1 MSGMELQRR
10 NAPGP
15 QVIHPIPDANR
26 RGMIAL
32 FTLSL
37 FSVITTGALVAWLT
51 YRLIFWRRYY
61 TRYPGRNQF
70 IVLIYNLLIADLHQA
85 LANMVSPYWL
95 IKDMVST
102 YSPACFAQGWLINV
116 GNIASGMFVLAI
128 AVHTFVNVVTRKTLG
143 HGVFVGSVIGVW
155 IFSIVVTLIG
165 PALRGIHIYAPTGA
179 WCWIDNQYGEE
190 RLYLHYF
197 WIFVAEI
204 GIIIIYP
211 TLFFIVRRRLKS
223 SKDLRVNGTK
233 RPKFNRVLKV
243 MFLYPIAYIVI
254 SLPIA
259 AGRMSLMNGRSPG
272 MTYFYATGT
281 LLMCSGWVDSIL
293 YFITRRHLLEGDIQT
308 ESASNGSQIHD
319 RSYDIPP
326 TIGGGT
332 ARSIGR
338 QKPGTTV
345 LKHTQTLQTIS
356 SSTDNIIDAV
366 ELPELGG
373 LDQMTAVKNSSEST
387 RVPSSSSSSHRQPA
401 NSYPNVPSTSTNG
414 PLAQPDTTRNEPTQF
429 QMHWAR

>member
-179 WCWIDNQYGEE
+179 WVRFPSHRLFLSGPDLLTVPSSAGLITSME
-190 RLYLHYF
+190 RS
-197 WIFVAEI
+197 VC
-204 GIIIIYP
+204 IYITSGFLLP
-211 TLFFIVRRRLKS
+211 KS
-223 SKDLRVNGTK
+223 VS
-233 RPKFNRVLKV
+233 
-243 MFLYPIAYIVI
+243 
-254 SLPIA
+254 
-259 AGRMSLMNGRSPG
+259 
-272 MTYFYATGT
+272 
-281 LLMCSGWVDSIL
+281 
-293 YFITRRHLLEGDIQT
+293 
-308 ESASNGSQIHD
+308 
-319 RSYDIPP
+319 
-326 TIGGGT
+326 
-332 ARSIGR
+332 
-338 QKPGTTV
+338 
-345 LKHTQTLQTIS
+345 S
-356 SSTDNIIDAV
+356 SSTQLYSSLSADA
-366 ELPELGG
+366 
-373 LDQMTAVKNSSEST
+373 
-387 RVPSSSSSSHRQPA
+387 
-401 NSYPNVPSTSTNG
+401 
-414 PLAQPDTTRNEPTQF
+414 
-429 QMHWAR
+429 

>member
-143 HGVFVGSVIGVW
+143 HGVFVGSVTGVW

-165 PALRGIHIYAPTGA
+165 PALRGIRIYAPTGA
-179 WCWIDNQYGEE
+179 W
-190 RLYLHYF
+190 
-197 WIFVAEI
+197 
-204 GIIIIYP
+204 
-211 TLFFIVRRRLKS
+211 VRF
-223 SKDLRVNGTK
+223 
-233 RPKFNRVLKV
+233 P
-243 MFLYPIAYIVI
+243 
-254 SLPIA
+254 
-259 AGRMSLMNGRSPG
+259 
-272 MTYFYATGT
+272 
-281 LLMCSGWVDSIL
+281 
-293 YFITRRHLLEGDIQT
+293 
-308 ESASNGSQIHD
+308 
-319 RSYDIPP
+319 
-326 TIGGGT
+326 
-332 ARSIGR
+332 
-338 QKPGTTV
+338 
-345 LKHTQTLQTIS
+345 
-356 SSTDNIIDAV
+356 
-366 ELPELGG
+366 
-373 LDQMTAVKNSSEST
+373 
-387 RVPSSSSSSHRQPA
+387 SHRL
-401 NSYPNVPSTSTNG
+401 SLSGS
-414 PLAQPDTTRNEPTQF
+414 
-429 QMHWAR
+429 